1 MFCPFR
7 STILVEYEVLMVPY
21 SYEMVD
27 MGGIDLGEVFSV
39 NLPGIYERLSEAI
52 NSCGDVIL
60 YNWKFCGLQIAPS
73 NWVSLQT
80 EDGILL
86 NGAILVD
93 RTDNVIMLS
102 GVNPPVIHS
111 LTVNE
116 NGTYTVSEDVDGFN
130 PVIVEVEPN
139 LANLEANENGTYLPQ
154 DPYDGFGSVEV
165 DVQPTLVNVTFNANG
180 SYLPSSYN
188 ADGFGNV
195 VVDVPSGPSTII
207 PSLIEERPY
216 LSVSS
221 GIISHTVSR
230 NSQRVYLYYLQPGNY
245 YFVTDVSVN
254 ITGSL
259 NLTQEDVNNIVE
271 IASVP
276 AETAEVIAS
285 GSSLGATGRSV
296 QNVTNASGFLFRVS
310 SGAYG
315 YLFTR

>member
-1 MFCPFR
+1 
-7 STILVEYEVLMVPY
+7 MVPY

-39 NLPGIYERLSEAI
+39 NLPGVYERISEAI
-52 NSCGDVIL
+52 NSCGDLIL
-60 YNWKFCGLQIAPS
+60 YNWKFCGLEIVPS

-80 EDGILL
+80 GEGILL

-102 GVNPPVIHS
+102 GVNPPVINS
-111 LTVNE
+111 LSVNE
-116 NGTYTVSEDVDGFN
+116 NGTYTVPEGVDGFN
-130 PVIVEVEPN
+130 PVIVEVEPH
-139 LANLEANENGTYLPQ
+139 LTNLEANENGTYLPQ
-154 DPYDGFGSVEV
+154 DPYDGFSSVEV
-165 DVQPTLVNVTFNANG
+165 DVQPTLVNVTLNANG

-188 ADGFGNV
+188 ADGFGTV

-207 PSLIEERPY
+207 PSLIPEKPY

-221 GIISHTVSR
+221 GNVSHTTTR
-230 NSQRVYLYYLQPGNY
+230 NGQRMYLYYLQPGTY
-245 YFVTDVSVN
+245 YFVTDASVD
-254 ITGSL
+254 ITGSR
-259 NLTQEDVNNIVE
+259 NLTQEDVNNIV
-271 IASVP
+271 AVAAVP

-285 GSSLGATGRSV
+285 GTSVGATGRA
-296 QNVTNASGFLFRVS
+296 QLYVTTAAGYLFRVS